1 MITTILSI
9 VAYFFIDKNKKIAYF
24 LWLIVNVYYGH
35 KTKEFVFYIQALFC
49 IYYLFKKD
57 NNECKN

>member
-1 MITTILSI
+1 MITSILSI

-24 LWLIVNVYYGH
+24 LWLIVNVYYGQ

-49 IYYLFKKD
+49 LYYLFKKD
-57 NNECKN
+57 NNDSKN